1 MFLAHVNDLKEG
13 EYKPLLQFNNKKVI
27 VKDQD
32 YRLISNV
39 CPHQKSLISTCQ
51 GRGARVCPYHGWS
64 FDIKGNPL
72 GSGLA
77 AFKNENS
84 LDSDPVY
91 EWNGFLFSSPVS
103 VLEAEFING
112 ADLVLQETRID
123 HVKATANNIMD
134 LFLDVDHIELV
145 HAGVYDKI
153 NMPDIRKV
161 DWHYYNWGSLQLVPN
176 DTGYGAAWLAV
187 YPNTMIEWQKGAV
200 FITVANDL
208 GNGTSDVIVYK
219 YRDENSN
226 NTEWD
231 LNSDIWE
238 TAWFQD
244 KQQAE
249 LIAEFN
255 NDYLEESKQHFR
267 MFLQSSS

>member
-1 MFLAHVNDLKEG
+1 
-13 EYKPLLQFNNKKVI
+13 
-27 VKDQD
+27 
-32 YRLISNV
+32 
-39 CPHQKSLISTCQ
+39 
-51 GRGARVCPYHGWS
+51 
-64 FDIKGNPL
+64 
-72 GSGLA
+72 
-77 AFKNENS
+77 
-84 LDSDPVY
+84 
-91 EWNGFLFSSPVS
+91 
-103 VLEAEFING
+103 
-112 ADLVLQETRID
+112 
-123 HVKATANNIMD
+123 MD

-176 DTGYGAAWLAV
+176 DAGYGAAWLAV

-208 GNGTSDVIVYK
+208 GNGSSDVIVYK
-219 YRDENSN
+219 YRDKNSS

-267 MFLQSSS
+267 MFLQSSL